1 MKKIL
6 IIEDSKAYASI
17 ISAYLHEEIGAE
29 FTVAKSKAEAVAEL
43 ELARDDYFLATIDL
57 HLPDATRAEIVEI
70 TEKFNIPGIVFTGDI
85 NGSLREDILSFDNVC
100 DYVLKNGPNALE
112 YVAQTIKR
120 LYTNTNTHALVV
132 DDSRLSRQMLKRSL
146 ATQLLNVSVVDSAE
160 KALEFLKEH
169 GDVQLVIADG
179 ELEGMDGIQL
189 TTEIRRTRG
198 LKDLAVIGISG
209 TYNRTKSIEFLKAG
223 ANDFL
228 AKPFQFEELN
238 TRVNHN
244 LSTMSQMR
252 ELDVAR
258 DNQQMLLNMAA
269 HDIRNPLANI
279 VSLTD
284 MIKANPASSEKYLSL
299 ISRASNELLSLV
311 TGIVEYSK
319 MSTAQLGLHF
329 EYINCDSLIS
339 ELLPELSHI
348 AANKQ
353 ISVALEH
360 NDLEVKVDKRMMRQ
374 VLKNLVNNAIKFS
387 PSDTQVTIQCEKAR
401 GYRKIKV
408 IDQGQGIPASE
419 RNKLFIP
426 FSNISV
432 KPTANEASAGL
443 GLALCKQL
451 VDAQNADFGVED
463 TDSGVGICFYIKFP
477 Y

>member
-6 IIEDSKAYASI
+6 IIEDSRAYASI
-17 ISAYLHEEIGAE
+17 ISAYLQEEIGAE
-29 FTVAKSKAEAVAEL
+29 FKVVKTKAEAVAEL
-43 ELARDDYFLATIDL
+43 ESNRDDYFLATIDL
-57 HLPDATRAEIVEI
+57 HLPDATRGDIVEI
-70 TEKFNIPGIVFTGDI
+70 TEKYNIPGIVFTGDI
-85 NGSLREDILSFDNVC
+85 NGSLREDILSYDNVC

-120 LYTNTNTHALVV
+120 LYLNTTTHALVV

-160 KALEFLKEH
+160 NALEFLKEH
-169 GDVQLVIADG
+169 PDVQLVIADG

-244 LSTMSQMR
+244 LVTMNQMR
-252 ELDVAR
+252 ELDVAK

-284 MIKANPASSEKYLSL
+284 MIKANPASVDKYLGL
-299 ISRASNELLSLV
+299 ISRASNELLNLV

-319 MSTAQLGLHF
+319 LSTSKLSLRM
-329 EYINCDSLIS
+329 EYISCNELIS

-348 AANKQ
+348 ASNKQ
-353 ISVALEH
+353 INIDMQPSET
-360 NDLEVKVDKRMMRQ
+360 EVNVDVRMMRQ
-374 VLKNLVNNAIKFS
+374 VIKNLVNNAIKFS
-387 PSDTQVTIQCEKAR
+387 PKSTEITISCEQQQ
-401 GYRKIKV
+401 GYRKIK
-408 IDQGQGIPASE
+408 IADQGQGIPAAE
-419 RNKLFIP
+419 RDKLFKP

-432 KPTANEASAGL
+432 KPTANETSAGL

-451 VDAQNADFGVED
+451 VDAQNAEIGVED
-463 TDSGVGICFYIKFP
+463 NASGVGICFFIKFP